1 MQSTKTIAETT
12 EPIQFLPFDCPT
24 FDQIKDKISVTAM
37 SNKEA
42 KSLFYQANTELLR
55 QIKEKEVFR
64 IEDEDFP
71 VIEPVSFE
79 VAMSKP
85 ESCQDFVFL
94 SECLDDKDDQT
105 TPPPALVNQVSREMM
120 F

>member
-1 MQSTKTIAETT
+1 
-12 EPIQFLPFDCPT
+12 
-24 FDQIKDKISVTAM
+24 M
-37 SNKEA
+37 SDKEA

-85 ESCQDFVFL
+85 ESCQDFVCFYP
-94 SECLDDKDDQT
+94 SVWT
-105 TPPPALVNQVSREMM
+105 TRTIRRLRHLR
-120 F
+120 